1 MIVTRTP
8 LRISIGGG
16 GTDLPSYY
24 RRAGGTVIS
33 AAIDKYIY
41 LAVNGTFTNDYLLK
55 YSELERVGTVD
66 AIDHDLIREVLAHLD
81 IEPGIEIV
89 SVADIPSGTG
99 LGSSG
104 SFTVGLIL
112 ALHAFRHHQLSP
124 QDLAELACHIE
135 IEKLG
140 DPVGKQDQYIA
151 SYGGLTRFEFRPDD
165 TVEATTLTVD
175 PCTLEDLEDHLLL
188 FFTGYS
194 RRATNILA
202 DQKERSE
209 QDDGAMIANL
219 DFVHE
224 LGIRIGD
231 ALQAGRTHEF
241 ADLMHEHWEH
251 KRKRTAGIS
260 SGQIDQWYD
269 LARDHGARGG
279 KLVGAGAGGFLMFYA
294 EDPARV
300 RRAMTGAGLAEV
312 RFGFDYDGA
321 VVLARS

>member
-24 RRAGGTVIS
+24 RRAGGTCIS
-33 AAIDKYIY
+33 AAIDKYVY
-41 LAVNGTFTNDYLLK
+41 LAVNGTFTKDYLLK
-55 YSELERVGTVD
+55 YSELERVESIAD
-66 AIDHDLIREVLAHLD
+66 IDHDLIREVLGHLD
-81 IEPGIEIV
+81 IRPGIEIV

-112 ALHAFRHHQLSP
+112 ALHAYLHRQLSP
-124 QDLAELACHIE
+124 QQLADLACHIE

-151 SYGGLTRFEFRPDD
+151 SYGGLTRFEFHADD
-165 TVEATTLTVD
+165 TVEATTLPVD
-175 PCTLEDLEDHLLL
+175 PSTLEDLEDHLLL

-209 QDDGAMIANL
+209 KDDGEMIANL
-219 DFVHE
+219 DFVQE
-224 LGIRIGD
+224 LGGRIGD

-260 SGQIDQWYD
+260 SGEIDQWYD
-269 LARDHGARGG
+269 LARNNGARGG

-300 RRAMTGAGLAEV
+300 RRAMTEAGLAEV

-321 VVLARS
+321 VVLERS

>member
-1 MIVTRTP
+1 VIVTRTP

-33 AAIDKYIY
+33 AAIDKYMY
-41 LAVNGTFTNDYLLK
+41 LSVNRTFTDDYLLK
-55 YSELERVGTVD
+55 YSELERVSTIAD
-66 AIDHDLIREVLAHLD
+66 IDHDLIREVLGHLD
-81 IEPGIEIV
+81 IAPGIEIV

-112 ALHAFRHHQLSP
+112 ALHAYSHRQVSP
-124 QDLAELACHIE
+124 QALAELACHIE

-151 SYGGLTRFEFRPDD
+151 SYGGLTQFEFRSDD
-165 TVEATTLTVD
+165 SVEATTLTVD
-175 PCTLEDLEDHLLL
+175 PSTLDDLSDHLLL

-209 QDDGAMIANL
+209 KDDGAMIANL
-219 DFVHE
+219 DYVRE
-224 LGIRIGD
+224 LGLRIGD
-231 ALQAGRTHEF
+231 ALRAGRTDEF

-251 KRKRTAGIS
+251 KRKRTSGIS
-260 SGQIDQWYD
+260 SGEIDQWYD
-269 LARDHGARGG
+269 LARANGARGG

-300 RRAMTGAGLAEV
+300 RRTMTEAGLAEV
-312 RFGFDYDGA
+312 RFGFDFDGA

>member
-24 RRAGGTVIS
+24 RRGGGTVIS
-33 AAIDKYIY
+33 AAIDKYVY
-41 LAVNGTFTNDYLLK
+41 LAVNQTFTQDYLLK
-55 YSELERVGTVD
+55 YAELERVTAIAD
-66 AIDHDLIREVLAHLD
+66 IDHDLIREVLTHLSVG
-81 IEPGIEIV
+81 PGIEIV

-112 ALHAFRHHQLSP
+112 ALNAFLHRQLTP

-165 TVEATTLTVD
+165 TVEASALTVD
-175 PCTLEDLEDHLLL
+175 PCTLDDLEDHLLL
-188 FFTGYS
+188 FFTGYA
-194 RRATNILA
+194 RRATDILA
-202 DQKERSE
+202 DQKQRSE

-219 DFVHE
+219 DYVQE
-224 LGIRIGD
+224 LGNRIGG
-231 ALQAGRTHEF
+231 ALQGGRTHEF

-251 KRKRTAGIS
+251 KRKRSAGIS
-260 SGQIDQWYD
+260 SGEIDEWYQ
-269 LARDHGARGG
+269 LARDNGARGG

-294 EDPARV
+294 EDPSRV
-300 RRAMTGAGLAEV
+300 RKAMADAGLAEV
-312 RFGFDYDGA
+312 RFGFDFDGA

>member
-24 RRAGGTVIS
+24 RRDGGTVIS

-41 LAVNGTFTNDYLLK
+41 LAINPTFTQDYLLK
-55 YSELERVGTVD
+55 YAELERVESLD
-66 AIDHDLIREVLAHLD
+66 AIDHDLIREVLTHLSVG
-81 IEPGIEIV
+81 PGIEIV
-89 SVADIPSGTG
+89 SVADIPAGTG

-112 ALHAFRHHQLSP
+112 AVYAHLHRQLSP
-124 QDLAELACHIE
+124 QDLAEMACHIE
-135 IEKLG
+135 IERLG

-151 SYGGLTRFEFRPDD
+151 SYGGLTRFEFHPDD
-165 TVEATTLTVD
+165 TVDATTLTVD
-175 PCTLEDLEDHLLL
+175 PRTLHDLEDHLLL

-209 QDDGAMIANL
+209 QDDAAMIANL
-219 DFVHE
+219 DFVKD
-224 LGIRIGD
+224 LGDRIGD
-231 ALQAGRTHEF
+231 ALEAGRTHEF

-251 KRKRTAGIS
+251 KRKRTEGIS
-260 SGQIDQWYD
+260 SGEIDHWYD
-269 LARDHGARGG
+269 LARNNGARGG

-294 EDPARV
+294 EDPRRV
-300 RRAMTGAGLAEV
+300 RQAMGEAGLAEV
-312 RFGFDYDGA
+312 RFGFDFDGA
-321 VVLARS
+321 VILARS